1 MQGFRPSAVITIETH
16 KKKKMKRTIIAL
28 LLLAATTSMEAQY
41 KQEGFSIIPRIGF
54 NSSKTTDHQY
64 WGEIYSGGSSKK
76 HHETNH
82 KMGYVFGIDADYAYA
97 KRLSTTLGLSYS
109 NEGFELERL
118 TQYMNFV
125 NMTVLEN
132 FYVLPGL
139 ALKTGLQYGYLES
152 AELKDPDISPRRG
165 YRKKSNRADYNN
177 YNLSIP
183 IGVSYEYKNVI
194 LDLRY
199 NIGLWNLYAYDLD
212 DYRTRSL
219 WLTLGYRIHL

>member
-1 MQGFRPSAVITIETH
+1 
-16 KKKKMKRTIIAL
+16 MKRTIIAL
-28 LLLAATTSMEAQY
+28 LLLAATIDMKAQY
-41 KQEGFSIIPRIGF
+41 NHEGFSIIPRVGI

-76 HHETNH
+76 HHETEH

-109 NEGFELERL
+109 GEGFNLESGEI

-125 NMTVLEN
+125 NLSVLEN

-139 ALKTGLQYGYLES
+139 ALKAGLQYGYLES
-152 AELKDPDISPRRG
+152 AEIKDPDIMPRSG

-183 IGVSYEYKNVI
+183 ICISDVYKNVI
-194 LDLRY
+194 LYLRY
-199 NIGLWNLYAYDLD
+199 NIGLWNMYAYDLD
-212 DYRTRSL
+212 DYRTKSL

>member
-1 MQGFRPSAVITIETH
+1 
-16 KKKKMKRTIIAL
+16 MKRTIIAL
-28 LLLAATTSMEAQY
+28 LLLAATIDMKAQY
-41 KQEGFSIIPRIGF
+41 NHEGFSIIPRVGI

-64 WGEIYSGGSSKK
+64 WGEICSGGSSKK
-76 HHETNH
+76 HHETEH

-109 NEGFELERL
+109 GEGFNLESGEI

-125 NMTVLEN
+125 NLSVLEN

-139 ALKTGLQYGYLES
+139 ALKAGLQYGYLES
-152 AELKDPDISPRRG
+152 AEIKDPDIMPRRG

-183 IGVSYEYKNVI
+183 IGISYEYKNVI

-199 NIGLWNLYAYDLD
+199 NIGLWNMYAFDID
-212 DYRTRSL
+212 DYRTKSL
-219 WLTLGYRIHL
+219 WLTLGYRINL

>member
-1 MQGFRPSAVITIETH
+1 
-16 KKKKMKRTIIAL
+16 MKRTFIAL

-41 KQEGFSIIPRIGF
+41 YQKGFSIIPRIGI
-54 NSSKTTDHQY
+54 NSSKTTNNQFICI
-64 WGEIYSGGSSKK
+64 IYSHGGSSLDDY
-76 HHETNH
+76 HDTDS

-109 NEGFELERL
+109 NEGFKLKSIEA

-125 NMTVLEN
+125 NISLMES

-139 ALKTGLQYGYLES
+139 ALKAGLQYGYLES
-152 AELKDPDISPRRG
+152 AELKDKDYSG
-165 YRKKSNRADYNN
+165 FSGLKTKSDKEDYRDTNF
-177 YNLSIP
+177 SIP

-199 NIGLWNLYAYDLD
+199 NIGLSNMYAYLD
-212 DYRTRSL
+212 NYRTKSF